1 MKTLR
6 IYLLIPICDIKSR
19 FIKEEIGEE
28 NYRVMQ
34 EIKTSNRKVYKPY
47 VAV

>member
-1 MKTLR
+1 MKKLED
-6 IYLLIPICDIKSR
+6 LLIPICDIKSR

-34 EIKTSNRKVYKPY
+34 EQKARCTSHVT
-47 VAV
+47 V